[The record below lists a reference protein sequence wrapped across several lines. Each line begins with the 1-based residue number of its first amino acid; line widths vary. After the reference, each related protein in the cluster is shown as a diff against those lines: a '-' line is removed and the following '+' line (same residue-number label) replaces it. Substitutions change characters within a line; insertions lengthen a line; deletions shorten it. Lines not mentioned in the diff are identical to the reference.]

1 MILDVSCLKIC
12 VEKCYNTFTLMT
24 NIKKIISQYITP
36 SVRLRVRSTYQSLL
50 YSGNA
55 VFCPCCGESF
65 RKFLPNDKRQNA
77 RCPKCHALERHRLL
91 WLYLQRCTNFFSH
104 S

>member
-1 MILDVSCLKIC
+1 
-12 VEKCYNTFTLMT
+12 MT